1 MQGLAQCV
9 NKGMQRD
16 YSMDKA
22 SQEFAYENRNIRITT
37 NGNNSFLS
45 VTNEK
50 STIECSLDT
59 TIEGVILG
67 SATIG
72 DYLVLF
78 VKNNT
83 QDSIYKIRFNDS
95 TGEVVTLYQSTEEI
109 NNLNFDI
116 DNPIE
121 CITSYEGDEVQK
133 VYWVDG
139 KNQPR
144 YINVFPD
151 ESYPVETSFDFVPSI
166 VEGMDVNIEKEYNG
180 TGNFESGVIQYYITY
195 YKKFGA
201 ETNTVYQ
208 SPLYYISPEDRGG
221 AAGEVQT
228 CSFKITITPKT
239 DKFDYVKVYSLIRNS
254 LNSVQVSVVN
264 EASIN
269 KREDGTFIPIQ
280 IIDTNTYNTPV
291 APTDIMFLGGN
302 TIIADTIEQK
312 DNTLFLGNINNSVPI
327 SEGIIQFKNLI
338 NSYRNRTIEGDNKD
352 TEYKSEDKTYIDNF
366 LGFKYKGINF
376 YTEDKQYNYKQ
387 FYDYPLSW
395 TRYFKLRELYRI
407 GIQFQHNTGEWSST
421 VWLQD
426 ISNNELPPK
435 ISDDKVEE
443 SNDIKVLESA
453 GNSSIILPYIVF
465 NHSNDSELAD
475 CLENIKKEGFI
486 NYRLVMAQPSYQD
499 RKILSQGYVT
509 PTVFRLGQRIN
520 GSCHSQASWFAR
532 PMSTFTFKHLDNINY
547 SIRDK
552 NGKLCSGFHSELE
565 VPEESSYTSTPGEF
579 RDNTLPVTTFI
590 LREIR
595 YKVWIQRTYWY
606 LYTTA
611 HKYSISVS
619 FGISKMTNG
628 VEGELNYTPY
638 TELFRDNY
646 VATIKNVYNQS
657 LEQFLALKYNDTV
670 LSNIRT
676 IDSSITFDILNIK
689 SGDTIFKG
697 TAEYLYYDN
706 SEYPERS
713 IKRMKTHP
721 RQFGDTPLWWNEG
734 GFERTYHNSVQRFG
748 SGYTLEEEAK
758 DKYSENYFLDATT
771 LGFYAPNLNS
781 IKYNLDNVR
790 FRIVGK
796 ADITKNTS
804 NYKIETEE
812 GTDVNGNLTNRIA
825 NFNFNN
831 SYDSSGN
838 IRGLRAFPLL
848 HADET
853 DRMYTVNAWN
863 RSGSMVGNSEN
874 IKSVLK
880 RKTFGNLWI
889 CDTTSYIFE
898 IQKDETTQIRDLI
911 RWTHPYGISDIHY
924 TDGKSL
930 IAFNDLGIYKKDV
943 SDALFYSVNASYL
956 NDVSAYIPKTNITE
970 DKIYSETLE
979 NKNININYSSSDH
992 VVFRLPDISG
1002 QMCPLPGYVN
1012 PHLERNQYFVA
1023 YADETIYPKFYPSS
1037 TLEVTLGYIYYNGYY
1052 YTCGNYTYKDG
1063 YYTLDRSKSDWSGFG
1078 NFNIGQKK
1086 FVKVN
1091 VQNNKGQSIES
1102 FYFLGEIVETSN
1114 LDSTNRYRTIKF
1126 KDISNYS
1133 TSFEENGNVFY
1144 QYKSSVYDS
1153 NTNSFYNAFTVSK
1166 DILVQSPFS
1175 YLSGNDID
1183 TNILDAQG
1191 DYLPLFKFSKSSKD
1205 WGSNTS
1211 KQWVDDISHLRTWL
1225 PNHPEGSH
1233 DSDGTSVNSADPINN
1248 SLWVCEFFR
1257 PLDTFTPYGGTS
1269 ENALELNTFIPISD
1283 ITPIGST
1290 IDGLE
1295 GDTYFQRWDSV
1306 RTYPTSSSDEQSVV
1320 DVVSI
1325 MLETH
1330 ENLDGRYDST
1340 RGRDDITNMRPEN
1353 TEYIND
1359 VYSQPNNYITSNI
1372 LDTKFNDSTH
1382 SNMYVWSLPKTSLS
1396 DVDNWTA
1403 INLISSALLDGN
1415 KGRLSKIKRWNN
1427 QLLAFQEK
1435 GIAVINY
1442 NNQTVINTQEGI
1454 PVEIGNS
1461 GKVTGHYYIDSNQGC
1476 KNKWSIVNSPYGLY
1490 FIDSYNKSINVFNSE
1505 GIKSLSTVNLF
1516 EDWIRENER
1525 SIIWNPNNTQGF
1537 RSFYDP
1543 IHKEVYFVNDK
1554 EALCYNELLQQFTSF
1569 YDYGNMNTLISVNGH
1584 MYGIK
1589 DTAIH
1594 KMFEGDSYCN
1604 LFGEQEDYSITY
1616 KVNKDPFID
1625 KTWTNIEYRAD
1636 IFNSGNINNNPDK
1649 TDKTFDELEVW
1660 NEYQRGS
1667 TLLNNSKYPKALN
1680 KFRIWRVD
1688 IPRDSND
1695 RRKIDRIRN
1704 PWIMLKLT
1712 KNTDTDKR
1720 MEFHDLIIK
1729 YLQ

>member
-37 NGNNSFLS
+37 NGDNSFLS

-50 STIECSLDT
+50 STTECSLDK

-83 QDSIYKIRFNDS
+83 QDSIYKIKFNDS
-95 TGEVVTLYQSTEEI
+95 TGEVFTLYQSTEEI

-116 DNPIE
+116 NNPIE

-144 YINVFPD
+144 YINVFPN
-151 ESYPVETSFDFVPSI
+151 ESYPENTSFDFVPSI
-166 VEGMDVNIEKEYNG
+166 VEGVDVNIEKEYNG

-201 ETNTVYQ
+201 ETNAVYQ
-208 SPLYYISPEDRGG
+208 SSLYYISPEDRGG

-269 KREDGTFIPIQ
+269 KRDDGTFAPIQ

-338 NSYRNRTIEGDNKD
+338 NSYRNKTIEGDDKS

-376 YTEDKQYNYKQ
+376 FTEDKQYNYKQ
-387 FYDYPLSW
+387 FYDCPLSW

-443 SNDIKVLESA
+443 SDDIKVLESV
-453 GNSSIILPYIVF
+453 GNSSIILPYVVF
-465 NHSNDSELAD
+465 NHSGDTELAD

-547 SIRDK
+547 SITGV
-552 NGKLCSGFHSELE
+552 NGQSCSGFHSELE
-565 VPEESSYTSTPGEF
+565 VPAVSQTGVPGEF
-579 RDNTLPVTTFI
+579 KDNTLPETTFI

-595 YKVWIQRTYWY
+595 YKVWIQRTYHWM
-606 LYTTA
+606 YTTA

-619 FGISKMTNG
+619 FGISKMVNG
-628 VEGELNYTPY
+628 VEGELKYTSY
-638 TELFRDNY
+638 IELFRDNY

-657 LEQFLALKYNDTV
+657 LEQFLALKYNATV
-670 LSNIRT
+670 LTNIKE
-676 IDSSITFDILNIK
+676 IDNTITFDMLNVK
-689 SGDTIFKG
+689 EGDSIFKG
-697 TAEYLYYDN
+697 TAEYLYFDN
-706 SEYPERS
+706 SEYPEKS

-721 RQFGDTPLWWNEG
+721 RQSGDNILWWNDG

-781 IKYNLDNVR
+781 IKYNLDNAR

-812 GTDVNGNLTNRIA
+812 GTDVKGNLTNRVA

-831 SYDSSGN
+831 SYDLSGN

-853 DRMYTVNAWN
+853 DRMYTVNVWN

-889 CDTTSYIFE
+889 CDTTSYVFE

-911 RWTHPYGISDIHY
+911 RWAHPYGISDIHY
-924 TDGKSL
+924 TNGKSL
-930 IAFNDLGIYKKDV
+930 ISFDDLEIYKKDV

-956 NDVSAYIPKTNITE
+956 DKVSAYIPKTNITE

-1012 PHLERNQYFVA
+1012 PNLERNQYFVA
-1023 YADETIYPKFYPSS
+1023 YADETFYPKHTYAPFKEIKLG
-1037 TLEVTLGYIYYNGYY
+1037 TATLGNYGTIEYDSINNTYTINKRGATTQKTMSIEKGNTYTFYITYY
-1052 YTCGNYTYKDG
+1052 YYDNNTSRSTNYHIFGTVEELSEAKNYAVIKANNNANYTFKQ
-1063 YYTLDRSKSDWSGFG
+1063 G
-1078 NFNIGQKK
+1078 N
-1086 FVKVN
+1086 
-1091 VQNNKGQSIES
+1091 NN
-1102 FYFLGEIVETSN
+1102 
-1114 LDSTNRYRTIKF
+1114 
-1126 KDISNYS
+1126 
-1133 TSFEENGNVFY
+1133 FY
-1144 QYKSSVYDS
+1144 QYKASMYFPDAGY
-1153 NTNSFYNAFTVSK
+1153 NSAAFVISK

-1175 YLSGNDID
+1175 YLSGSDID
-1183 TNILDAQG
+1183 ENIQDAG
-1191 DYLPLFKFSKSSKD
+1191 GNYLPLFKFGKSSKG
-1205 WGSNTS
+1205 WGSDTS

-1225 PNHPEGSH
+1225 PNHPEGEH
-1233 DSDGTSVNSADPINN
+1233 ESDNEEGINSADTINN

-1257 PLDTFTPYGGTS
+1257 TLDTFTPYGGTS

-1283 ITPIGST
+1283 TTPIGSI

-1359 VYSQPNNYITSNI
+1359 IYSQPNNYITSNI

-1396 DVDNWTA
+1396 EVDNWTA

-1442 NNQTVINTQEGI
+1442 NNQTVMNTQEGI
-1454 PVEIGNS
+1454 PVEIANS

-1476 KNKWSIVNSPYGLY
+1476 KNKWSIVDSPYGLY

-1505 GIKSLSTVNLF
+1505 GIKSLSTLNLF
-1516 EDWIRENER
+1516 DDWIRENEKGY
-1525 SIIWNPNNTQGF
+1525 IWNSNNIQGF
-1537 RSFYDP
+1537 KSFYDP
-1543 IHKEVYFVNDK
+1543 IHKEVYFTNNE
-1554 EALCYNELLQQFTSF
+1554 EALCYNELLTQFTSF
-1569 YDYGNMNTLISVNGH
+1569 YTYGNLNTMTTINGH
-1584 MYGIK
+1584 TYGIK
-1589 DTAIH
+1589 NNSIH
-1594 KMFEGDSYCN
+1594 KMFEGNSYCN
-1604 LFGEQEDYSITY
+1604 LFGKQEDYSITY

-1636 IFNSGNINNNPDK
+1636 IFNSGNINNNPVK
-1649 TDKTFDELEVW
+1649 TDKTFDKLEVW